1 MKSLRRNER
10 KRKDGRDNLALSDDT
25 ARKLSALLWYNGNDK
40 CCTSTDSGIKTDD
53 SKTSK
58 LLQQKTLTKDDD
70 HENSNNNNNNG
81 LKHCIVEITEDH
93 LEMKNVGNDEKGEK
107 IRRSNDDD
115 TPKKQPNEVRVE
127 ILHHGKCGITLSK

>member
-40 CCTSTDSGIKTDD
+40 CASTDSGIKTDD

-58 LLQQKTLTKDDD
+58 LLQQKVLTKDDD
-70 HENSNNNNNNG
+70 NENSNNNNNNNG